1 MGMVDLTPPLRRA
14 TAADAAALAD
24 LINMA
29 GEGLPHY
36 FWQEMAEEGEDP
48 WELGR
53 RRQAKKAEQG
63 QVFVVD
69 EGAGAIAALTGY
81 QTPAVPV
88 VIADD
93 APPMFRPLHEL
104 ENLAL
109 SSWYV
114 NVLAAYPEQ
123 RGRGHGS
130 RLLGLAEDIARELG
144 LSAMS
149 IIVADQNTG
158 ARRLYQRI
166 GYVETARRVMV
177 KETWQCDS
185 DQWVLLI
192 KQL

>member
-1 MGMVDLTPPLRRA
+1 VVDLTPPLRRA
-14 TAADAAALAD
+14 TSADAAALAD

-29 GEGLPHY
+29 GEGLPSLI
-36 FWQEMAEEGEDP
+36 WQEMAADGEDP

-53 RRQAKKAEQG
+53 RRQARKADEG

-69 EGAGAIAALTGY
+69 DGAGAVAALTGY

-93 APPMFRPLHEL
+93 DPPLFRPLQEL

-109 SSWYV
+109 STWYV

-123 RGRGHGS
+123 RGRGHGT
-130 RLLGLAEDIARELG
+130 RLLALAEDITHELG

-149 IIVADQNTG
+149 IIVASGNAG
-158 ARRLYQRI
+158 ARRLYERI
-166 GYVETARRVMV
+166 GYVETARRPIV
-177 KETWQCDS
+177 KGGWDIES
-185 DQWVLLI
+185 SEWVLLI
-192 KQL
+192 KQI